1 MRAGF
6 AIVLDGAG
14 GMLAAHDLDE
24 QPWPVVAEPAV
35 IVLNSVDPRATV
47 WFAEN
52 CGLATADR
60 DAVLGPTR
68 RTWAA
73 AFERPDERVAALV
86 LEAPFRTGAH
96 MAPGAAMRVVASRRR
111 VIVLGDLSEP
121 APMLDRVAADLG
133 AGKGPRGPSE
143 LLLQVLRF
151 WSDGYLSEA
160 LDQDKRTAALEDH
173 SFEDDAHG
181 DVDALRGLRRASML
195 LRRQLAAHRSAI
207 AGLGALVGTDV
218 VDANGDRW
226 RELARESAETV
237 DLVDGVIERL
247 HAVDDHLQNNMSA
260 MLGDRLYT
268 LTLISAIILPLSF
281 ITGLLGVNV
290 NGIPLR
296 DSRWAFPLLCALL
309 VGLAMFQYWI
319 AKRLHWLPRQG
330 RRLTVGRRAGPVRAD
345 RRA

>member
-121 APMLDRVAADLG
+121 APMLDRVAADLR

-160 LDQDKRTAALEDH
+160 LDEDKRTAAREDH
-173 SFEDDAHG
+173 SFDDDSHG
-181 DVDALRGLRRASML
+181 DVDALRGLRRTSML
-195 LRRQLAAHRSAI
+195 LRRQVAAHRSAI
-207 AGLGALVGTDV
+207 ASLAALVGTDL
-218 VDANGDRW
+218 VDAYGDRW

-247 HAVDDHLQNNMSA
+247 HAVDDHLQNDMSA
-260 MLGDRLYT
+260 MIGDRLYT
-268 LTLISAIILPLSF
+268 LTLI
-281 ITGLLGVNV
+281 
-290 NGIPLR
+290 
-296 DSRWAFPLLCALL
+296 
-309 VGLAMFQYWI
+309 
-319 AKRLHWLPRQG
+319 
-330 RRLTVGRRAGPVRAD
+330 
-345 RRA
+345 